1 MELKRR
7 TRGTTTYKSFAPFC
21 RLEDYY
27 RHVMV
32 YLPLGASAVG
42 LGVIV
47 LMALI
52 DWRNEMSQTPVSLWL
67 YIEHSKYGGF
77 PDIRVV
83 LLLEFFVFVLAI
95 STV

>member
-1 MELKRR
+1 
-7 TRGTTTYKSFAPFC
+7 
-21 RLEDYY
+21 
-27 RHVMV
+27 MV

-67 YIEHSKYGGF
+67 YSEHSKYGGS

-83 LLLEFFVFVLAI
+83 LKVLAAASI
-95 STV
+95 CQNMGNIFCLHDCCRIAMTCPHP